1 MDLRIC
7 RYFLAIV
14 EEGSMNRAAKVLHI
28 TQPTLSRQISQLE
41 EELGVELFE
50 RQSRTLHLTTQGRL
64 LARRAKELLEL
75 ETKTLQELS
84 SLQNDLHGELVI
96 GAGEME
102 AMNPILDLVKQFQ
115 SLYPHVKIKVLTGV
129 ADHTREMIENGIVDV
144 GFFLKPIRLHDFEK
158 RDWNFHEYWSVIVPK
173 DHPLAHQSMVFEE
186 DLLDYPLILPAR
198 KGPRDQLFENFNH
211 PVQDFHIAGY
221 SSLTAN
227 GALMAI
233 KKIGILVAIGGSPA
247 FLNSE
252 LVTIPLAPPI
262 STTVTIAW
270 KDRFPK
276 PPIQEKFLKFLL
288 DSLAEEISIPHDDQ

>member
-115 SLYPHVKIKVLTGV
+115 SLYPHAMPFG
-129 ADHTREMIENGIVDV
+129 
-144 GFFLKPIRLHDFEK
+144 
-158 RDWNFHEYWSVIVPK
+158 
-173 DHPLAHQSMVFEE
+173 
-186 DLLDYPLILPAR
+186 
-198 KGPRDQLFENFNH
+198 
-211 PVQDFHIAGY
+211 
-221 SSLTAN
+221 
-227 GALMAI
+227 
-233 KKIGILVAIGGSPA
+233 
-247 FLNSE
+247 
-252 LVTIPLAPPI
+252 
-262 STTVTIAW
+262 
-270 KDRFPK
+270 
-276 PPIQEKFLKFLL
+276 
-288 DSLAEEISIPHDDQ
+288 